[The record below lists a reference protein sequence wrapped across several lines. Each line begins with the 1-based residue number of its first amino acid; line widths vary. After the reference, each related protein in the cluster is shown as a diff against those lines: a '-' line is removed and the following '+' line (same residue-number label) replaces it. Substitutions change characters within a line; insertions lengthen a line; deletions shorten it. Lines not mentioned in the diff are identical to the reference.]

1 MRKLT
6 STRHETPELPIKRHL
21 NADIWLS
28 LERSRAVQGFD
39 LSQDFSEGRPF
50 QGILGP
56 TGLAPHHFWECL
68 SKQSTKAKCTVD
80 YKSALIEFVNISSI
94 FPNFISCH
102 IVSHHFIH
110 CLKDNFHLRTLA
122 FWKKTHRPSSR
133 RSTPLDNP
141 AGQRPCQ
148 DECLPLCTSPRLPAP
163 GSATLPV
170 WLVRLV
176 WLVENL
182 WYLKCKAVKLSMFA
196 GLISQSVGCSFWK
209 KHPMAEILMQHWF
222 AREAS

>member
-68 SKQSTKAKCTVD
+68 SKESTKAKCTVD
-80 YKSALIEFVNISSI
+80 YKSALIELINISSI
-94 FPNFISCH
+94 ISIFSNSISCR

-122 FWKKTHRPSSR
+122 FWKKDTGLHQGDQLHWTIR
-133 RSTPLDNP
+133 RDSVHVRTNACHCVLPHVRRLLE
-141 AGQRPCQ
+141 A
-148 DECLPLCTSPRLPAP
+148 PLCRCDSYD
-163 GSATLPV
+163 SYD
-170 WLVRLV
+170 
-176 WLVENL
+176 L
-182 WYLKCKAVKLSMFA
+182 WKIYD
-196 GLISQSVGCSFWK
+196 I
-209 KHPMAEILMQHWF
+209 
-222 AREAS
+222 